1 MSRIKILYPDWY
13 SLKKLA
19 LCVSDGFRNIGFDVI
34 NDRYTVNAVKCAQEP
49 LLYITGGLKEYQFM
63 RVCAMYHK
71 RGALWVDILE
81 DKPPIGYVNYQH
93 RFRENGGKFIC
104 TTKLEHDRLTCRG
117 LIVDAVVPR
126 CVPDKVFDYNW
137 HGEKRSVI
145 SVGNPDV
152 RKEAILFKW
161 ANLPAEFKRASRKGH
176 EYLVKFA
183 EKNPD
188 WHVTLI
194 SHLDQLKKICDKV
207 DFPNL
212 EIVETGTLTD
222 EQVYSY
228 MANSGLYCHPCR
240 VEPFGLVIV
249 EAEAIGLPTCYTNL
263 PQQGDIGAGVLIP
276 FIENYRF
283 LSGVTLATI
292 DYNEV
297 EKAIFKTY
305 AMSNELSPICRQNA
319 QRFKVSVIVKK
330 LQEVIEI

>member
-1 MSRIKILYPDWY
+1 MNDIRIIYPDWY

-19 LCVSDGFRNIGFDVI
+19 LYVADEFKRIGFCVSTMKYN
-34 NDRYTVNAVKCAQEP
+34 VNAVKYAQEP
-49 LLYITGGLKEYQFM
+49 ILHITGGLKEYPFM
-63 RVCAMYHK
+63 RLCSTYHK
-71 RGALWVDILE
+71 KGALWVDILE
-81 DKPPIGYVNYQH
+81 DKPPIGYLNYQR

-104 TTKLEHDRLTCRG
+104 TTKLEHDRLTDHG

-137 HGEKRSVI
+137 QGTKQSVI

-161 ANLPAEFKRASRKGH
+161 ANLPVEFKKASRKGH

-188 WHVTLI
+188 WHVRLI

-228 MANSGLYCHPCR
+228 MANSGVYCHPCR
-240 VEPFGLVIV
+240 VEPFGLVIA
-249 EAEAIGLPTCYTNL
+249 EAEAIGVPTCYTNL
-263 PQQGDIGAGVLIP
+263 PQQGDIGGGVLIP

-292 DYNEV
+292 DYEEV

-319 QRFKVSVIVKK
+319 QRFRVSVIVQK
-330 LQEVIEI
+330 LKEVIGI